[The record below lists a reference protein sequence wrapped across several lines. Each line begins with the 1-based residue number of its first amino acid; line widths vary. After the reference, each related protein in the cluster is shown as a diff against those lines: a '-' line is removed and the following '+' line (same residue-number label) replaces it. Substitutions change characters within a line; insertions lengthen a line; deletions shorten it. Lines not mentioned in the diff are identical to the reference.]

1 VRLFGPVDGL
11 DLGNI
16 KAFETHGRDI
26 WVAGELGLARLNDQR
41 FVTLHGSD
49 DDAFTGISGLVA
61 RANGDLWASGHMGLI
76 HIQRNE
82 LEHARKDPGYPVGYE
97 SFNYL
102 DGLPGT
108 AQQVFPLPSLI
119 EGTDG
124 RLWLSLHGDEG
135 VAWIDPKN
143 IYRNSL
149 PPPVSILSISSAGRR
164 FATTPGL
171 LQLPIGTKS
180 LQIQYMAGSLS
191 IPERVHFR
199 YRLEGSDSGWQDAG
213 NRREAFYTNLAPGA
227 YTFRVIAANN
237 DGVWNN
243 AGASIQLFIQPAFY
257 QTRWFHAACM
267 LVFLLLLLALHRVRL
282 KAVRAEA
289 LGRLEE
295 RLAERERIA
304 RELHDTLLQSV
315 QGLMLRF
322 QAASERLPQHETA
335 RLQMESALV
344 RAEKV
349 MNEGR
354 KRLKNLRTAD
364 SGAMNFVGALAATG
378 ELFAQNSATQFHA
391 SVEGAHRDLHP
402 IVREEVLLIAREAL
416 ANAFR
421 HAQARTIETQ
431 LCYTATELYVRIC
444 DDGVGIDTDIL
455 NRGRPGHWGLAG
467 MRERAK
473 NIGARFTLSSEPA
486 GGTAVELRIP
496 ADVAY
501 QSQPGR
507 TQKPFWRTE
516 RKL

>member
-1 VRLFGPVDGL
+1 
-11 DLGNI
+11 
-16 KAFETHGRDI
+16 
-26 WVAGELGLARLNDQR
+26 
-41 FVTLHGSD
+41 
-49 DDAFTGISGLVA
+49 
-61 RANGDLWASGHMGLI
+61 
-76 HIQRNE
+76 
-82 LEHARKDPGYPVGYE
+82 
-97 SFNYL
+97 
-102 DGLPGT
+102 
-108 AQQVFPLPSLI
+108 
-119 EGTDG
+119 
-124 RLWLSLHGDEG
+124 
-135 VAWIDPKN
+135 
-143 IYRNSL
+143 
-149 PPPVSILSISSAGRR
+149 
-164 FATTPGL
+164 
-171 LQLPIGTKS
+171 
-180 LQIQYMAGSLS
+180 
-191 IPERVHFR
+191 
-199 YRLEGSDSGWQDAG
+199 
-213 NRREAFYTNLAPGA
+213 
-227 YTFRVIAANN
+227 
-237 DGVWNN
+237 
-243 AGASIQLFIQPAFY
+243 
-257 QTRWFHAACM
+257 
-267 LVFLLLLLALHRVRL
+267 
-282 KAVRAEA
+282 
-289 LGRLEE
+289 
-295 RLAERERIA
+295 
-304 RELHDTLLQSV
+304 
-315 QGLMLRF
+315 
-322 QAASERLPQHETA
+322 
-335 RLQMESALV
+335 MESALV